1 MVRRNIQ
8 AVELERAA
16 AGQLSDFDGQQRVR
30 RRVAGIAEPKV
41 CHRERVGSVFER
53 GDGLV
58 RTSRRVVH
66 RCHVEGDGVR
76 ARVQVHTAVGRAA
89 VVLHRKLEVRVAGPV
104 GVERRREHQ
113 LVQRNV
119 ARRHQLVRRNIQAVE
134 LERAAAG
141 QLSDFDGQQR
151 VRRRVAGIA
160 EPKVCHRERVGSV
173 FERGDGLVRT
183 SRRVVHRCHVEG
195 DGVRARVQVHAGV
208 GRAAVVLHRKLEV
221 RVARPV
227 GVGHRGEHQ
236 LIQRNVARRYRL
248 VCSDVHAVEL
258 ERAAAWQLGDFDGQ
272 QRVRRRVAD
281 IAKPKVG
288 HRERVG
294 SVFERSDGLVRAR
307 RRVVHRRD
315 IKGDGVRARV
325 QVRTAVG
332 RAAVVLDR
340 KPEVR
345 IARTVG
351 VEGRRENQP
360 IGCDVGHRH

>member
-1 MVRRNIQ
+1 MRARVQVHAVGRAAVVLHRKPEVGVARPVGVEGRRENQPIGCDVGYRHRLVCSDVH

-16 AGQLSDFDGQQRVR
+16 AWQLGDFDGQQRVR
-30 RRVAGIAEPKV
+30 RRVVGIAEPKV
-41 CHRERVGSVFER
+41 RHCQRVGRVFKR

-58 RTSRRVVH
+58 R
-66 RCHVEGDGVR
+66 
-76 ARVQVHTAVGRAA
+76 A
-89 VVLHRKLEVRVAGPV
+89 
-104 GVERRREHQ
+104 RRR
-113 LVQRNV
+113 
-119 ARRHQLVRRNIQAVE
+119 I
-134 LERAAAG
+134 
-141 QLSDFDGQQR
+141 
-151 VRRRVAGIA
+151 
-160 EPKVCHRERVGSV
+160 
-173 FERGDGLVRT
+173 
-183 SRRVVHRCHVEG
+183 VHRCHVEG